1 MSKKKILCIIGHSGS
16 GKTTIEHFLDLF
28 VPYQYH
34 PIVSYTTRP
43 MRPGETD
50 GVEHHFVKPEQKPD
64 GKNMLAYTKYG
75 NYEYWADKRDVQ
87 DDVVNTYVIDVEG
100 YHYLKRYYSDEY
112 DIKVAYVRRHNAD
125 YIDVSRRIRD
135 IGREELSPDEIDVI
149 LNNDA
154 PLTEQSRMKII
165 SRFDALISLQYTP
178 EITML

>member
-1 MSKKKILCIIGHSGS
+1 MNKKKILCIIGRSGS
-16 GKTTIEHFLDLF
+16 GKTTIERLLDLF
-28 VPYQYH
+28 VPFRYH

-87 DDVVNTYVIDVEG
+87 DGVINTYVIDVEG

-112 DIKVAYVRRHNAD
+112 DIKVAYVRRHIPAD
-125 YIDVSRRIRD
+125 DIDLSRRIRD
-135 IGREELSPDEIDVI
+135 YGREELSPDEIDVI

-154 PLTEQSRMKII
+154 PLTGQPRRERLSHFSR
-165 SRFDALISLQYTP
+165 SLCIGQAK
-178 EITML
+178 E